1 MRLAIV
7 MNIGSPWARDVAT
20 HLSGA
25 GLEVH
30 AIDFGDAEAGGYISS
45 SDAFQRAEVRA
56 LQENLA
62 GVHLLR
68 AGGGAARHFRAVP
81 EFRRLLTRLRPD
93 RLLTLYG
100 GGFANLAW
108 LSGFRPYVVYV
119 VGSDVLLISGV
130 RKVLALRALRSAAL
144 VVANGEYLAS
154 RTRELDPTLT
164 VEPLYLT
171 VDTDVFK
178 PGATA
183 DGRRIVCTR
192 GFLPVYNNGY
202 LIEGLAAL
210 GDRVPADVV
219 VTFVAPG
226 PELGEVSAMADR
238 MLAPD
243 VRRRVRFLNGLGR
256 SELVKELQQSDVYVS
271 LSRSDGTSLSL
282 LEALATGIF
291 PVLSDL
297 PQNREWVTAEEHNGI
312 LVPFDRPGAL
322 AEALQSS
329 LDDADWRASAGRI
342 NRTKVIDRASPGPNT
357 QALIRMLE
365 AAK

>member
-1 MRLAIV
+1 MRLAIL

-20 HLSGA
+20 HLSAA
-25 GLEVH
+25 GVEVH

-45 SDAFQRAEVRA
+45 GDAFQSGEVRA
-56 LQENLA
+56 LNETLA
-62 GVHLLR
+62 GVHLLS
-68 AGGGAARHFRAVP
+68 AGGGSARHFRAVP
-81 EFRRLLTRLRPD
+81 EFRRLLRRLKPD

-119 VGSDVLLISGV
+119 VGSDVLLVAGLRKLLAV
-130 RKVLALRALRSAAL
+130 RALRAAAL

-154 RTRELDPTLT
+154 RARDLDPSLR

-171 VDTDVFK
+171 VDTDLFK
-178 PGATA
+178 PAA
-183 DGRRIVCTR
+183 PANGRRIICTR
-192 GFLPVYNNGY
+192 GFLPVYNNAY
-202 LIEGLAAL
+202 LIDGLAAM
-210 GDRVPADVV
+210 GDRVPSDVT

-226 PELGEVSAMADR
+226 PDLTEVSTMADSL
-238 MLAPD
+238 LAPE

-256 SELVKELQQSDVYVS
+256 TELVKELQQSDVYVS

-297 PQNREWVTAEEHNGI
+297 PQNREWVTEEERNGV
-312 LVPFDRPGAL
+312 LVPFDQPPVLADAL
-322 AEALQSS
+322 RRS
-329 LDDADWRASAGRI
+329 LDDAEWRAAAGRI
-342 NRTKVIDRASPGPNT
+342 NRRKVIERASPRRNT
-357 QALIRMLE
+357 EALMRMLE
-365 AAK
+365 TAQ